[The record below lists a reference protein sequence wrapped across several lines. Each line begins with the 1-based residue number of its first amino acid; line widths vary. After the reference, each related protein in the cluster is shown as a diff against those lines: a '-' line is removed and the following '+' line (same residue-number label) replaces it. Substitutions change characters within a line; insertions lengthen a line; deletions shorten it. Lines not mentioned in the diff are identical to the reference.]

1 MTTPTTPPNRPFSV
15 LAALL
20 DLPVTTVTPDI
31 DLNHDIQPPVSFEEW
46 LVEQD
51 DQTTG
56 SIFDGWQGYSASP
69 EMLALAQE
77 QDDLRHG
84 YSSPFRSEV
93 GIKAAMLRTVR
104 IVKNRRA

>member
-1 MTTPTTPPNRPFSV
+1 MTATFQPFSV

-31 DLNHDIQPPVSFEEW
+31 DLNHDIQPPASFEEW
-46 LVEQD
+46 IVEQD
-51 DQTTG
+51 DHITG
-56 SIFDGWQGYSASP
+56 SIFDGWQGRAASP

-84 YSSPFRSEV
+84 YNSPFRSEA

-104 IVKNRRA
+104 IVKKKNHA